1 MPQALRIS
9 SLSIEAQHMLDLL
22 RVNVD
27 DVKARNA
34 VKWAQYFLVKTTRF
48 CLKLLF

>member
-9 SLSIEAQHMLDLL
+9 SLSFEAQHMLDLL

-34 VKWAQYFLVKTTRF
+34 AKWAQYLLDKSSRF